1 MIKTLAVRIPESVH
15 TYLKH
20 KAVQQKTSLQN
31 VVTTILCEHQ
41 QHDTSYKAELDD
53 SLAAALNAWQQE
65 VVK

>member
-1 MIKTLAVRIPESVH
+1 MTKTLAVRIPEQMH

-20 KAVQQKTSLQN
+20 KAVQQQTSLQA
-31 VVTTILCEHQ
+31 VVTTILVEHQ
-41 QHDTSYKAELDD
+41 QHDAAYKTELDD